1 MKQAATLLYL
11 FMLMALAVACRQ
23 HSHGTELNSAL
34 SLCESDP
41 DSALRLLDGIDRED
55 LPQDELPAYCLAYTM
70 AQDKSG
76 LDVADD
82 SLIRVA
88 YDAYAE
94 TSLSQYY
101 SRSQYYMGKYYA
113 LNDSTEKAISC
124 FENAKDRALEERDT
138 ATVCLALERL
148 SREILPYDQVNAL
161 EYARDAYRMYACY
174 SRSNIRNKVFYKLQV
189 GYCLMFVDSLYAA
202 KNECKNAFAIA
213 YNANDSF
220 AMSNSCHDL
229 ALIFSNLGDNDSSL
243 LYAKKMMKLW
253 DDSGVSDE
261 LLLANAY
268 YAADSITLAEDIYNK
283 IVYLSH
289 PIKNSLIYRNL
300 QKIAIRKNCK
310 EMALAYGDSAF
321 EKLGTMYSASLE
333 QRNTHYEK
341 LLNQIRE
348 KNEAERIAN
357 RSKWIIGIALFVMCC
372 IIYNYIMYRRRAQER
387 VKEERERAELK
398 LQHEKE
404 LHEQE
409 SFFRKEQYEKDLK
422 SRELQIDIM
431 QKYLME
437 KIKIAQKIK
446 DVKEGKSKPIFTEDD
461 WKDIEIFLEN
471 SECGVVSRLRAEFPE
486 LREKDVRLMMLL
498 RVKMPQK
505 SIAEYY
511 GISEKAVKQKL
522 FLYKEKVRIKD
533 ENMSLREY
541 IEAY

>member
-1 MKQAATLLYL
+1 MKQAASLLYL
-11 FMLMALAVACRQ
+11 FMVMALAVACHH
-23 HSHGTELNSAL
+23 HSYDAEINSAF

-113 LNDSTEKAISC
+113 LNDSSEKAISC

-138 ATVCLALERL
+138 ATVCLALEHL
-148 SREILPYDQVNAL
+148 SREIIPYDQVNAL

-189 GYCLMFVDSLYAA
+189 GYCLMFNDSLHAA
-202 KNECKNAFAIA
+202 KDECEEAFAIA
-213 YNANDSF
+213 FNANDSV
-220 AMSNSCHDL
+220 AMSNSYHCL
-229 ALIFSNLGDNDSSL
+229 SLSYEELGEKDTSL
-243 LYAKKMMKLW
+243 FYAKKTQDLW
-253 DDSGVSDE
+253 NDE
-261 LLLANAY
+261 GIECELILANAY
-268 YAADSITLAEDIYNK
+268 YNIDSLTSAEEIYRK
-283 IVYLSH
+283 IVNQS
-289 PIKNSLIYRNL
+289 NLIQTIAIFRNL
-300 QKIAIRKNCK
+300 QKIAIRQNNK
-310 EMALAYGDSAF
+310 EMALNYGDSTF

-333 QRNTHYEK
+333 QRNAHYEK
-341 LLNQIRE
+341 LMSE
-348 KNEAERIAN
+348 EKKKNEAERIAN
-357 RSKWIIGIALFVMCC
+357 RSKWIIGIALFLMCC
-372 IIYNYIMYRRRAQER
+372 IMYNYIMYRRRAQER
-387 VKEERERAELK
+387 VKEERERTELK

-409 SFFRKEQYEKDLK
+409 LFFKEEQHKKDLK
-422 SRELQIDIM
+422 NRDLQIEIM

-461 WKDIEIFLEN
+461 WRDIEIFLEN